1 MYNYAATLV
10 VNPPGSLALTREQL
24 WRGLEQKAENPL
36 DFVPGMA
43 SCEIVERYADGFLRE
58 VVLRGDRLR
67 ERITFTPMI
76 QVHFQ
81 RVGIPGWIANIVS
94 ESEAGLLLTFAFSVS
109 FVGIDVGS
117 PLEQEMGERMWQNYR
132 KAVETTL
139 AATRRRVTEG
149 VIA

>member
-43 SCEIVERYADGFLRE
+43 SCE

-109 FVGIDVGS
+109 FVGIDVGT